1 MKQKLAVVLESQWK
15 KILLSIIVLLF
26 LFSIIQ
32 MAMLFTWIE
41 PLLFIHWMP
50 TSMLLLLLS
59 ALLYITMQIGDSQNP
74 IEDMNGLISVD
85 EIEYGVIVYDLSGKV
100 CEINE
105 VAQGMLNNVSKNE
118 ITWPMK
124 DSQWEIIDENG
135 EQMHMNDW
143 PIAIAFKEK
152 EHIKRR
158 VMGLSH
164 TSLKKRIWLE
174 VSTTPVLNEDGE
186 VEKVLLGLMD
196 ITERKEAAA
205 RLLRKNE
212 ELKELALTDNM
223 LNMPN
228 SRYFYPYLNKLW
240 EYSNKTGSPITLMFI
255 TIDFTIKTV
264 PVMDFLTKKNLL
276 KDAAEILNVI
286 DQYGGKVVKLDGNRF
301 ALISTGLLDN
311 QAEEIERILHR
322 ELNELGILRQMTGE
336 IDGFQVKIGTS
347 SMVAINQTGW
357 ESLLNQA
364 WSNLE
369 QARYV

>member
-1 MKQKLAVVLESQWK
+1 MKQKLSVVLESQWK
-15 KILLSIIVLLF
+15 KIFLWIIALLF

-32 MAMLFTWIE
+32 MTMLSIWIE
-41 PLLFIHWMP
+41 PLQLIHWMP
-50 TSMLLLLLS
+50 TFMLLLFLS
-59 ALLYITMQIGDSQNP
+59 ALLYITMQTGDSKNP
-74 IEDMNGLISVD
+74 AEDMDGLISVD

-105 VAQGMLNNVSKNE
+105 VAQTMLNNTSKDQ
-118 ITWPMK
+118 ISWPLLN
-124 DSQWEIIDENG
+124 SQWEVINENG
-135 EQMHMNDW
+135 EQIQMNDW
-143 PIAIAFKEK
+143 PIAIAFKER

-164 TSLKKRIWLE
+164 PTLKKRLWIE

-186 VEKVLLGLMD
+186 IEKVLLGLMD
-196 ITERKEAAA
+196 ITAQKEAAD

-212 ELKELALTDNM
+212 ELKKLALTDNM

-228 SRYFYPYLNKLW
+228 SRYFYPYLGELW
-240 EYSNKTGSPITLMFI
+240 EYSNKTGSPITLMFV

-264 PVMDFLTKKNLL
+264 FVMDFLTKKNLL
-276 KDAAEILNVI
+276 KDAAEILEVI

-301 ALISTGLLDN
+301 ALISTGLFDN
-311 QAEEIERILHR
+311 QVEEIERILHR
-322 ELNELGILRQMTGE
+322 ELNELGALHQMTGE
-336 IDGFQVKIGTS
+336 IDEFKIKIGTS

-364 WSNLE
+364 WSKLDE
-369 QARYV
+369 VRYV